1 MVIGVNGEVGP
12 LVHIP
17 VRTMKLKEVFEPG
30 NEYATIHLQQMG
42 GSIVL
47 KSTLVSFYI

>member
-1 MVIGVNGEVGP
+1 MVIGVNGEVGL

-17 VRTMKLKEVFEPG
+17 VPTMKLKEVFEPEK
-30 NEYATIHLQQMG
+30 EYAIIHLQQMG

-47 KSTLVSFYI
+47 KSMLVSFHI